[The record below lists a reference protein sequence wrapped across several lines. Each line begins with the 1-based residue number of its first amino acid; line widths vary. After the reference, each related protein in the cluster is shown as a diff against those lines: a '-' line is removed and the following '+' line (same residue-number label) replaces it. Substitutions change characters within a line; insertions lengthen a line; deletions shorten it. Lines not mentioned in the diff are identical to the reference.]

1 MFVKQFMRLWR
12 ISSKKIAP
20 LYHSIKAHCNAVP
33 LYFEKP
39 KKIFPF
45 SPDNG
50 GCRRELVCP
59 DNAETHFRRLKEP
72 RNAFSLRRCSL
83 FSPPFT
89 VTLFPLGYLIFY
101 HYSTPNAKTQAFAS
115 NLFQEKICH
124 FVFFQGACK
133 HGRIEN
139 SFFKKIGKHDVFN
152 VSKIKIIPA

>member
-1 MFVKQFMRLWR
+1 MAHF
-12 ISSKKIAP
+12 IKKIAP

-83 FSPPFT
+83 FRPLLRLLFFRSDIQFFIIIAHQT
-89 VTLFPLGYLIFY
+89 QKRKRLQVIYFRKRFATL
-101 HYSTPNAKTQAFAS
+101 YSSKARAS
-115 NLFQEKICH
+115 MVGLKIL
-124 FVFFQGACK
+124 
-133 HGRIEN
+133 
-139 SFFKKIGKHDVFN
+139 S
-152 VSKIKIIPA
+152 SKR